1 MIYFWAIVAAVLLT
15 AVLSA
20 AEMAFIAANR
30 VRMRHLAESG
40 DPVAARYLEAFRH
53 PEHVLSAAMIGV
65 TVAHIAASSL
75 ATWALLPVAGGWAAF
90 VATVALVPVMLIFG
104 GALGLGAFFVGLIA
118 RNLIERLRK
127 RHLEI

>member
-104 GALGLGAFFVGLIA
+104 EVLLA
-118 RNLIERLRK
+118 NE
-127 RHLEI
+127 HW